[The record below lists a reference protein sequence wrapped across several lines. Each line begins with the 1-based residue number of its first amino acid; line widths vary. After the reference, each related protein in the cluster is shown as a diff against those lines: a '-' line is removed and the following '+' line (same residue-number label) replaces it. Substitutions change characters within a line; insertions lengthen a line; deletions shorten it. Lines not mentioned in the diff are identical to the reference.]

1 MGLKPKNSTDNVNQ
15 NYLSYKVA
23 NLKFT
28 SVSVYFIIKSIDIQL
43 RKLYVE
49 FSTDSF
55 FPLWSKI
62 ENFKERVPEESFKQ
76 ILDILEESS
85 NQILDIVE
93 ENINKFDKKVIYM
106 ETEEAAFNQEFKG
119 ILNFLCEANFFRYDV
134 EDGYSVIIPISIK
147 NRYIKLADRLIDLG
161 IQPNG
166 DFY

>member
-1 MGLKPKNSTDNVNQ
+1 MGFKPKNSTDND
-15 NYLSYKVA
+15 LSFKVA

-28 SVSVYFIIKSIDIQL
+28 SLFDYYIIKSIDIQL

-93 ENINKFDKKVIYM
+93 ENINKFDKKVNYM
-106 ETEEAAFNQEFKG
+106 ETEEGDFDQEFKE
-119 ILNFLCEANFFRYDV
+119 ILEFLCEANFFSCCEEYK
-134 EDGYSVIIPISIK
+134 YSEIIPISIK
-147 NRYIKLADRLIDLG
+147 NRYIKLADRLLDLG
-161 IQPNG
+161 IHPNG